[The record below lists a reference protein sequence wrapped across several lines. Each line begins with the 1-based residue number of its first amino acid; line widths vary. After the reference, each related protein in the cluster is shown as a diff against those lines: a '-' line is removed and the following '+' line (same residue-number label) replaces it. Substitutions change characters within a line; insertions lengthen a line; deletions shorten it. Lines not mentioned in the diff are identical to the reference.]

1 MRVVESFPRKV
12 REIVNTFI
20 PMSDGVKL
28 AARIWLP
35 EDAEK
40 NPRAGDPGISAL
52 SQAGRRR
59 HGSAMR

>member
-1 MRVVESFPRKV
+1 MRVVENFPRKV
-12 REIVNTFI
+12 REIVTTFI

-40 NPRAGDPGISAL
+40 NPVPAIWSICPIASGTATAR
-52 SQAGRRR
+52 QAGTR
-59 HGSAMR
+59 